1 MHIAVPSGLL
11 PLQPKSLKLKARS
24 YRRHEFKCCGPVLLV
39 VPADM
44 LAFWE
49 GEFEFWAGRD
59 VNVVT
64 YSGGAQARGIVL
76 ENELWLQ
83 PTSMDGKSATYQS
96 RQALPDRVRL
106 LAPPSVGLVGLEPH
120 D

>member
-1 MHIAVPSGLL
+1 MPYC
-11 PLQPKSLKLKARS
+11 P
-24 YRRHEFKCCGPVLLV
+24 RRHEFKCCGPVLLV

-49 GEFEFWAGRD
+49 GEFAFWAGKD

-64 YSGGAQARGIVL
+64 YEGSTHSRSTIS

-83 PTSMDGKSATYQS
+83 PSSMDGKSATYHS
-96 RQALPDRVRL
+96 REALPERVCAR
-106 LAPPSVGLVGLEPH
+106 AAV
-120 D
+120 